1 MPPQLPIQALVENR
15 HLSARPDGR
24 HATQHLLRDC
34 LALSSAHTRP
44 SARARLEQELGQEL
58 TQKLLTS
65 LTMGG
70 RR

>member
-1 MPPQLPIQALVENR
+1 MPPQLPIPVAVENR
-15 HLSARPDGR
+15 RRMVRPDGR
-24 HATQHLLRDC
+24 HAEQHLLRDC
-34 LALSSAHTRP
+34 LAISGVAVKVP
-44 SARARLEQELGQEL
+44 ARERLEQAIGQEL

>member
-1 MPPQLPIQALVENR
+1 MPPQLPIPLRVDNR
-15 HLSARPDGR
+15 RRMVRPDGR
-24 HATQHLLRDC
+24 HAEQHLLRDC
-34 LALSSAHTRP
+34 LALSCSTAKP
-44 SARARLEQELGQEL
+44 PARVRLEQAIGQEL

>member
-1 MPPQLPIQALVENR
+1 MPPQLPIPVLVENR
-15 HLSARPDGR
+15 HSSVRPDGR
-24 HATQHLLRDC
+24 HAEQHLLRDC
-34 LALSSAHTRP
+34 FAVSNVSTRP
-44 SARARLEQELGQEL
+44 SARARLEQAIGQEL